1 MDEQEQANKK
11 PIPAR
16 KYVSCPICSKVL
28 LQGELVK
35 NTLVKC
41 ENCHR
46 RIFVEIENG
55 RTVANIYNA
64 EKE

>member
-1 MDEQEQANKK
+1 MDEQEQHKK
-11 PIPAR
+11 SIPTR

-55 RTVANIYNA
+55 KTIANIYNA